1 MGVGRQSFLQ
11 LDFEAGKFENKK
23 ENAKLARLTELGS
36 LLIGYRDKDG
46 TWHKDYEMRAPT
58 MADMDEA
65 ISQAG
70 EDASEAKIQRYVW
83 ARTITCIGA
92 LTNITP
98 EMLGALADIEYGQL
112 IKTERDLKKNY
123 CTRATAQKQT
133 PP

>member
-1 MGVGRQSFLQ
+1 MLQ
-11 LDFEAGKFENKK
+11 I
-23 ENAKLARLTELGS
+23 TEPGS

-70 EDASEAKIQRYVW
+70 EDASEAKVQRYVW
-83 ARTITCIGA
+83 ARTITRIGTI
-92 LTNITP
+92 TNITP

-112 IKTERDLKKNY
+112 IKTERDLKKKLLNASNGSK
-123 CTRATAQKQT
+123 TDASLNSASESTDS
-133 PP
+133 P